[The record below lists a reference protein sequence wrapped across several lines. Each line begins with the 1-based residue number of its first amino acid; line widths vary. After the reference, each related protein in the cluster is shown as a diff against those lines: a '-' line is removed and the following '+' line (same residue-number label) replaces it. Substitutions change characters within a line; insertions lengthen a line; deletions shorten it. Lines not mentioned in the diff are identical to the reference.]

1 MRFYIRKYSIA
12 SALFV
17 FASILNFAFP
27 SFGLYP
33 IYIVPLC
40 YIATNCSRLIAILL
54 AIATSTITVS
64 LALPN
69 QSLANVRID
78 IIIVRAIMM
87 LSVIYLY
94 INYHITVSASRKRI
108 KALQSMLP
116 TCKKCGSIMCPDS
129 KWRTVPPLVT
139 YLQNQKFSVIEFCL
153 QQTCNQILS
162 RYK

>member
-17 FASILNFAFP
+17 FASILNFAFR

-40 YIATNCSRLIAILL
+40 YTATNCSRLIAIFL
-54 AIATSTITVS
+54 AIATSTITVF

-69 QSLANVRID
+69 QNLANARID
-78 IIIVRAIMM
+78 IIIVRSILM

-94 INYHITVSASRKRI
+94 INYHITVSVSRKRI

-116 TCKKCGSIMCPDS
+116 TCAKCGSILCPDN
-129 KWRTVPPLVT
+129 KWRSVPQLVT
-139 YLQNQKFSVIEFCL
+139 YLQDPKISLVESCSQPNCK
-153 QQTCNQILS
+153 QI
-162 RYK
+162 

>member
-40 YIATNCSRLIAILL
+40 YTATNCSRLIAIFL
-54 AIATSTITVS
+54 AIATSTITVF

-94 INYHITVSASRKRI
+94 INYHITVSVSRKRI

-116 TCKKCGSIMCPDS
+116 ACAKCGSILCPGN
-129 KWRTVPPLVT
+129 KWRSVPQLVT
-139 YLQNQKFSVIEFCL
+139 YLQDSKVSVVESCS
-153 QQTCNQILS
+153 QPNCKQI
-162 RYK
+162 